1 MRRSFLKLAL
11 LAGTVLSLGG
21 WVSGGSKYSGITSMT
36 FQDGVSPTAGYTGCA
51 DTYIRPGA
59 ASADTGKNY
68 GASDSLKLSAPSATT
83 SLENRILISFDI
95 SALPDSAII
104 TQAQLW
110 LYQNAPAATVAIN
123 DSSAIAVYRI
133 MDSWT
138 EGTGTNGSPTAAPH
152 ATACWNR
159 RKGQQGKAWNTA
171 GAKAILN
178 THGGLTQWWPGTGMT
193 VRDSATVTT
202 SMVGADTLWNVSDN
216 SGFWTGFP
224 DIVSSAGSRTLPK
237 FGSTAGRRFGWTII
251 DVTHQVDRWHIGA
264 NENNGFLLTLPA
276 FSAQTTQF
284 TFYSSD
290 YAASEFAKKKRPKLV
305 VYYFDPTSGSAGTG
319 GRRVIGN
326 GPGGLH

>member
-21 WVSGGSKYSGITSMT
+21 WVSGGQKYSGITSMA
-36 FQDGVSPTAGYTGCA
+36 FQNGVAPTAGYSGCA
-51 DTYIRPGA
+51 DTYIRPGT

-83 SLENRILISFDI
+83 SGENRILISFDI

-110 LYQNAPAATVAIN
+110 LYQIAPNATVAIN
-123 DSSAIAVYRI
+123 DSSAIAAYRI
-133 MDSWT
+133 MDQWT
-138 EGTGTNGSPTAAPH
+138 EGTGTNASPTAPAH

-159 RKGQQGKAWNTA
+159 RKGQQGPKWNTA
-171 GAKAILN
+171 GGKAILN
-178 THGGLTQWWPGTGMT
+178 VHGGVTQWWPGTGLT
-193 VRDSATVTT
+193 VRDSSATPANF
-202 SMVGADTLWNVSDN
+202 VGADTLWNVTSLPIFW
-216 SGFWTGFP
+216 SGYP
-224 DIVSSAGSRTLPK
+224 DVVSIPTSRTLPK
-237 FGSTAGRRFGWTII
+237 VGSTAARRFGWTII

-284 TFYSSD
+284 TYYSSN
-290 YAASEFAKKKRPKLV
+290 YSYKAARPKLV
-305 VYYFDPTSGSAGTG
+305 VYYFDPTSGTSGTG
-319 GRRVIGN
+319 GRRVLGN
-326 GPGGLH
+326 GGSGVH

>member
-1 MRRSFLKLAL
+1 MRRILLAL
-11 LAGTVLSLGG
+11 LALFTTIALGG

-36 FQDGVSPTAGYTGCA
+36 FQDGVAPTAGYTGCA

-110 LYQNAPAATVAIN
+110 LYQIAPNSTVAAN
-123 DSSAIAVYRI
+123 DSSAIAAYRI

-138 EGTGTNGSPTAAPH
+138 EGTGTNGSPTAPPH

-193 VRDSATVTT
+193 FRDSAAVTT
-202 SMVGADTLWNVSDN
+202 SMVGADTLWNAIGN
-216 SGFWTGFP
+216 SGFWTGLP
-224 DIVSSAGSRTLPK
+224 DVVSSAGSRTLPK
-237 FGSTAGRRFGWTII
+237 FGSTAARRLGWTII

-284 TFYSSD
+284 TYYSSN
-290 YAASEFAKKKRPKLV
+290 YSYKAARPKLV
-305 VYYFDPTSGSAGTG
+305 VYYFDPTSGSSGTG
-319 GRRVIGN
+319 GRRVLGN
-326 GPGGLH
+326 GGSGIH